1 MSSEERRLH
10 PAAMLIGAVK
20 TLRRWIGFFAA
31 GGAAAV
37 FSGGMRLSVYLVIG
51 AVIVIVGSAVWGVLS
66 WRATRYW
73 TSGGAF
79 HLSQGVLQKNERT
92 IPLEHVQ
99 SVDTVQGIIQRLFR
113 VVEVRIE
120 TAGGGA
126 TESDASLSALDR
138 EAADLLREE
147 LEGARPEVAE
157 EEEEAGPTVIR
168 RLGTKDLLIA
178 GATSGQIGVALSLV
192 AIGSQFF
199 DNLVSERF
207 FERIYESVAPGSIL
221 ALAFIVLA
229 VGLFAWL
236 LAIGGTI
243 LSYAGFTLSREG
255 DFLYIKRGLLE
266 KREATIPLNRIQAV
280 RIVEGVLRQPFGLA
294 LLRVESAGY
303 GAGTEDVAVSTTI
316 FPLLPRREAV
326 ELLKEAA
333 PEFAVEPELRPLP
346 RRSLRRYVFRSTIL
360 VLLIAIVAGVQLAF
374 VLNSVPAG
382 FSFLPLLIPAA
393 LYGWLRWRDA
403 GWEVVDDRL
412 VARSRTLGRVTSIA
426 PRRRL
431 QSRSVVRSPFQRRA
445 RLATFRVRVASSGG
459 GTEINVVDLDAT
471 SAFGL
476 LRLLG
481 PRLG

>member
-1 MSSEERRLH
+1 MNSEVRRLH
-10 PAAMLIGAVK
+10 PAAMLIGAMK
-20 TLRRWIGFFAA
+20 TLRRWIGFLAA
-31 GGAAAV
+31 GGAAAI
-37 FSGGMRLSVYLVIG
+37 FSGGTQLSVYLVLG
-51 AVIVIVGSAVWGVLS
+51 AVLVVVGSAVWGVLS

-73 TSGGAF
+73 ISGRAF
-79 HLSQGVLQKNERT
+79 HLRQGVLQKNERT

-120 TAGGGA
+120 TAGGGTA
-126 TESDASLSALDR
+126 EADASLSALDR
-138 EAADLLREE
+138 DAADLLRQE
-147 LEGARPEVAE
+147 LEGSRPEAAE

-168 RLGTKDLLIA
+168 RLGTKDLLVA

-192 AIGSQFF
+192 AIGSQFL
-199 DNLVSERF
+199 DNFVSERL

-221 ALAFIVLA
+221 ALAAVALA

-236 LAIGGTI
+236 LAIGGTV

-266 KREATIPLNRIQAV
+266 KREATIPLARIQAV

-316 FPLLPRREAV
+316 FPLLPRKEAV

-333 PEFAVEPELRPLP
+333 PEFAIEPELRPLP
-346 RRSLRRYVFRSTIL
+346 RRSLRRYVFRSTVL
-360 VLLIAIVAGVQLAF
+360 VLLLAIVAGVQFAF
-374 VLNSVPAG
+374 VLDSVLMG
-382 FSFLPLLIPAA
+382 FSFLPLVIPAA
-393 LYGWLRWRDA
+393 LYGWLRYRDA
-403 GWEVVDDRL
+403 GWGVVEDRL
-412 VARSRTLGRVTSIA
+412 VARSRSLGRTTSIA

-459 GTEINVVDLDAT
+459 GTEINVVDLEAT

-481 PRLG
+481 PRG